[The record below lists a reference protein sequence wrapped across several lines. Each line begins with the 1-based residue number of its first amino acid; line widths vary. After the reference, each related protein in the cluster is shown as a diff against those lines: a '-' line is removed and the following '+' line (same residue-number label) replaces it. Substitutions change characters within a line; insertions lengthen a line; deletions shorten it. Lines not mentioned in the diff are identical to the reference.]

1 MRFSSH
7 FTGNDIYL
15 NTLCVYSLVTAPG
28 VRRQAGRLAE
38 CLAEVGCVAEARE
51 AGDGRELVRDYVP
64 VRDPVTGGAALWD
77 KVSEGYFRN
86 SGKYQLAGGGA
97 ERAWQVGA
105 VILIK

>member
-1 MRFSSH
+1 MRGGQGGASSRRDVPARA
-7 FTGNDIYL
+7 FGICL
-15 NTLCVYSLVTAPG
+15 TAPG